1 MYKHLHSSVLDI
13 VGLGQDEKIKWIKKP
28 KWIGYARARDVLT
41 KLDDLL
47 HHPRESRMPNMLLV
61 GSTNNGKTKLIKH
74 FAQKHAAQENLGG
87 DYIIAPVLYF
97 QAPPSPTE
105 AGFYSDILN
114 SLFERVPSASTDAKR
129 ARVIQVLRGIQVKVL
144 IIDELHNILAGASVK
159 QQQFLNMIK
168 YLGNELEISI
178 VGCGTGDLL
187 RAVSIDP
194 QIQNRFTPEI
204 LSKWKMNKEFRQLL
218 MSFESLLPL
227 KEASNLHEKLIAS
240 KILAMSEGSIGE
252 VSTLLNSATIY
263 AVRQGE
269 EKITEDVLNDCGYIA
284 PDDRKEYASRV
295 Q

>member
-1 MYKHLHSSVLDI
+1 MYKHLHSSVLEAI
-13 VGLGQDEKIKWIKKP
+13 HLGNDEKIKWIKEP
-28 KWIGYARARDVLT
+28 KWIGYARARDILT

-74 FAQKHAAQENLGG
+74 FAQKHAPQENPGG

-97 QAPPSPTE
+97 QAPPSPSE
-105 AGFYSDILN
+105 AGLYSEILN
-114 SLFERVPSASTDAKR
+114 SLFERVPSASIDAKR
-129 ARVIQVLRGIQVKVL
+129 ARVIQVLRGIQAKVL

-168 YLGNELEISI
+168 YIGNELEISI

-187 RAVSIDP
+187 RAVSVDE
-194 QIQNRFTPEI
+194 QIQNRFIPEI
-204 LSKWKMNKEFRQLL
+204 LPTWKMNKEFRQLL

-227 KEASNLHEKLIAS
+227 KEPSNLHEKLIAS

-252 VSTLLNSATIY
+252 ISTLLNTSAIY
-263 AVRQGE
+263 AVHQGV
-269 EKITEDVLNDCGYIA
+269 EKITEDILNDCGYIA
-284 PDDRKEYASRV
+284 PDERKGYAANV
-295 Q
+295 